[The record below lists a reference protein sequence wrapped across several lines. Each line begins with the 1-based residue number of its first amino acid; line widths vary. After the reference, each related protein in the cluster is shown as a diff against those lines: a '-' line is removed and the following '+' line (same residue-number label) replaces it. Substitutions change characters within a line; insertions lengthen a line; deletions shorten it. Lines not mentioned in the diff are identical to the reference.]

1 MIWALLGRLHM
12 ELRGFRSEPLFSQ
25 GEVGLGKLSGGDKLW
40 ADYGKI
46 KGRQPAQ
53 DTQKGKEKDD
63 ISSREDGERD
73 IDINSIKE
81 HEETWW
87 REFRR

>member
-12 ELRGFRSEPLFSQ
+12 ELREFRNEPLFSQ

-46 KGRQPAQ
+46 KGRQ
-53 DTQKGKEKDD
+53 DRQKGKEKDG
-63 ISSREDGERD
+63 ISSREDSEGD

-81 HEETWW
+81 HEETWCG
-87 REFRR
+87 EFRR